1 MDKIVS
7 TIILVSVSIMLAVAL
22 STYYAGIV
30 KLFMGYEEISFDSAY
45 AALRNGE
52 AEIVL
57 NFRNTG
63 QGTLTVVAIEINSA
77 DLEPTGNN
85 PFPLELPYG
94 TNARLRLYAS
104 PDIFVSG
111 VAYEVAIRTGSGRI
125 YSKMVVMP

>member
-1 MDKIVS
+1 MDRIIS
-7 TIILVSVSIMLAVAL
+7 TMILVSVSVALAVAL
-22 STYYAGIV
+22 STYYTGLV
-30 KLFMGYEEISFDSAY
+30 NVFMRYEEVSFDLAY
-45 AALRNGE
+45 AALRDGE

-63 QGTLTVVAIEINSA
+63 QGALTVVAIEINGA

-94 TNARLRLYAS
+94 TKARLRLHAS
-104 PDIFVSG
+104 PEIFVSG
-111 VAYEVAIRTGSGRI
+111 VAYEVAIRTGSGRV